1 MNCPC
6 CSGKRHAPHTTIG
19 VYVCEDCGAIHG
31 QCYLGDSFAIVLPY
45 WDDADPAT
53 REQVYFDLDCLGAR
67 KRKGSKGIERRHG
80 WFNPATRKI
89 IQVG

>member
-6 CSGKRHAPHTTIG
+6 CSGKRHSLVAGTAS
-19 VYVCEDCGAIHG
+19 VYKCKRCGAIHG
-31 QCYLGDSFAIVLPY
+31 SCYLGDSYSLVLPY

-53 REQVYFDLDCLGAR
+53 REQLYFDLDCLG
-67 KRKGSKGIERRHG
+67 SKGVERRHG